1 MSRMDVVQSQ
11 GLSRAR
17 LMGNARSVA
26 DGNVSNKCTGNS
38 KPKAHEPKAGFACL
52 SKRKKKKEKRKK
64 KKEKRKKKAEHKK
77 VLCFG
82 VLEAVAVAVA
92 HKRQRRLPLFWRR

>member
-1 MSRMDVVQSQ
+1 MNHRASIVQ
-11 GLSRAR
+11 
-17 LMGNARSVA
+17 VA
-26 DGNVSNKCTGNS
+26 AGATCTYTQAQANT
-38 KPKAHEPKAGFACL
+38 
-52 SKRKKKKEKRKK
+52 KRKKKKEKRKK